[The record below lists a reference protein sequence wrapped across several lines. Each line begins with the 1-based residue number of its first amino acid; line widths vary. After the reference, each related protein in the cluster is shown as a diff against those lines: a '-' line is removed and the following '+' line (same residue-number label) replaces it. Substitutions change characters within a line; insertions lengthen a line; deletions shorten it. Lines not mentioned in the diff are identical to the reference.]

1 MTTEIVLV
9 FIILIAVLVLFVT
22 ERLPADIVALLVLV
36 VLVTVPVVKLDPAGG
51 LVLAHYGLIST
62 AEAFAGFASPAV
74 LTVVAMFIL
83 SHGLVRAGV
92 AYRIANGLRLV
103 AGQNAVWLTLL
114 VIIVVGAMS
123 AVMNNIGATAI
134 LMPAVIA
141 IGSQSGIAPSRLLIP
156 LAFGSLLGGNLTL
169 IGTPPNLLVSQALA
183 DGGHAPL
190 QIFDY
195 LPTGLAVLGAGV
207 LYFAVAGR
215 WLLPDR
221 RSPIDPSAVRGL
233 RRYLA
238 ELSVPEDSAFNG
250 RTLAESGIS
259 ERYGLQVVR
268 IHSGAVSAAHDGG
281 RGGAR
286 LASAGTL
293 INRFPTRHDVL
304 QVGDTVVVNGEQDD
318 VMRLVQTEQMDLL
331 EMADSDDP
339 LTSGEVAMLE
349 AVVVPGASF
358 LHQTVVQA
366 DFRTRFGVSVLGI
379 WRRGY
384 ALHTRLTEVP
394 LEQGDVLLLR
404 GPSERLA
411 ALAATEGLLPLGAVE
426 PADTGLR
433 RTLTAAGIMAGV
445 VLLAALGVLHIAVS
459 GLLGVIAMVVTGCV
473 QPARL
478 YHSVEWRAIFLIAG
492 MLPLGTA
499 METTGTATFVADRLV
514 EWTGSWGP
522 LVVLAAL
529 YCVATL
535 LTQVMSNAAATVL
548 LAPVAITIAET
559 LGVSPY
565 PFAVALAIATSTAF
579 MTPVGHQASILV
591 YATGG
596 YRFGDYTRAG
606 APLVLLLLTVSLVVV
621 PLVWPF

>member
-1 MTTEIVLV
+1 MTVEIVLV
-9 FIILIAVLVLFVT
+9 FIILVVVLVLFAT
-22 ERLPADIVALLVLV
+22 ERLPADIVALLALV
-36 VLVTVPVVKLDPAGG
+36 ILVTVPVVQTDPADGALVIARYG
-51 LVLAHYGLIST
+51 LVST
-62 AEAFAGFASPAV
+62 AEAFAGFANPAV

-92 AYRIANGLRLV
+92 ASRIAAGLRRV
-103 AGQNAVWLTLL
+103 AGRSVVGLTLL
-114 VIIVVGAMS
+114 IIIVVGAMS

-134 LMPAVIA
+134 LMPAVVA

-183 DGGHAPL
+183 DGGYAPL

-207 LYFAVAGR
+207 LYFAVAGH

-221 RSPIDPSAVRGL
+221 RSPVDPSAVRGL

-238 ELSVPEDSAFNG
+238 ELSVPEDSTFNG
-250 RTLAESGIS
+250 KTLAESGIS

-268 IHSGAVSAAHDGG
+268 IHS
-281 RGGAR
+281 
-286 LASAGTL
+286 GTL

-318 VMRLVQTEQMDLL
+318 VLRLVQTGQLELL

-339 LTSGEVAMLE
+339 LTSGEVSMLE
-349 AVVVPGASF
+349 VVVPPRASF

-394 LEQGDVLLLR
+394 LTPGDVLLLR
-404 GPSERLA
+404 GTSERLA
-411 ALAATEGLLPLGAVE
+411 ALTAAEGLLPLGTVE

-445 VLLAALGVLHIAVS
+445 VLLAALGVLHIAVA

-473 QPARL
+473 QPARV

-499 METTGTATFVADRLV
+499 METTGTAAFVADRLV
-514 EWTGSWGP
+514 DWTGSWGP

-548 LAPVAITIAET
+548 LAPVVITVAET

-596 YRFGDYTRAG
+596 YRFFDYTRAG